1 MSSSETSLTTPLTT
15 PVTAPAPQAPVP
27 KPPLT
32 PPDPSRAAWWPTT
45 DLDGFLVRAGE
56 FLHSEPALNTVLLS
70 VTETL
75 RERGLQAYGEG
86 APLFGTYADADGTV
100 RGAFVRT
107 PPHRVSVSAVGPEA
121 ADSLALLL
129 ADFGPDLPG
138 VAAERATAEA
148 FARSWRQHTGASAV
162 LGMRQR
168 LYRLDTLSPPEPVPP
183 GRDRVA
189 TEADRDLLARWYEEF
204 CEALGERPGMAP
216 HAWADSRIVYGGAT
230 VWETPDGTPVAMAGA
245 TRRVA
250 GQVRVAPVYT
260 PADLRG
266 RGYGGAATV
275 AVTRAAL
282 DAGTAEVLLFTDL
295 ANPTS
300 NRLYQ
305 RLGYRPVGDFAQW
318 DFTRRDFTATATP

>member
-1 MSSSETSLTTPLTT
+1 MPAASPGWRLTG
-15 PVTAPAPQAPVP
+15 
-27 KPPLT
+27 
-32 PPDPSRAAWWPTT
+32 
-45 DLDGFLVRAGE
+45 DLDLFLDRGSV
-56 FLHSEPALNTVLLS
+56 FLLSEPAPHTVLLS

-86 APLFGTYADADGTV
+86 APLFGTYADVDGTV
-100 RGAFVRT
+100 RGAFLRT
-107 PPHRVSVSAVGPEA
+107 PPHRVSVSPVGPEA
-121 ADSLALLL
+121 ADSLARLL
-129 ADFGPDLPG
+129 ADVSPDLPG

-148 FARSWRQHTGASAV
+148 FARAWEKRTGASAA

-168 LYRLDTLSPPEPVPP
+168 LYRLDTLTPPEPAPP
-183 GRDRVA
+183 GRGRVA

-216 HAWADSRIVYGGAT
+216 HAWADSRIAYGGAIL
-230 VWETPDGTPVAMAGA
+230 WETPDGTPVAMAGA

-282 DAGTAEVLLFTDL
+282 DAGAAEVLLFTDL

-300 NRLYQ
+300 NGLYQ
-305 RLGYRPVGDFAQW
+305 RIGYRPVGDFAQW
-318 DFTRRDFTATATP
+318 DFTATAAP